1 MEKGWQVVR
10 LHCADFLRKRP
21 EKSGKRPGKAV
32 VYAAYAWCR
41 IRPESV
47 GLEPLPCLSDGKP
60 RDFWLG

>member
-1 MEKGWQVVR
+1 MVR
-10 LHCADFLRKRP
+10 LHCGGFLRKRP

-47 GLEPLPCLSDGKP
+47 GLEALPCLSDGKP
-60 RDFWLG
+60 QDFWLG